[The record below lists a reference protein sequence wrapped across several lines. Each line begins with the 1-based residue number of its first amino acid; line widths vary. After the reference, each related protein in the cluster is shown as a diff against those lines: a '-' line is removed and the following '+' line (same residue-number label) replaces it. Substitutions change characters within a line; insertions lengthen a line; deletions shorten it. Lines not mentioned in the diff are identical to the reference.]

1 MPSVG
6 TDKIVAIGASTG
18 GTEAIKRILTALPAN
33 FPGTVVTQHMPSGFT
48 RSFAKRLNASC
59 KMHVKEAED
68 NDRILPG
75 HVYIAPGEK
84 HLLVKRYGA
93 EYRIVIDDSPHM
105 SGHKPSVDKML
116 NSLVTSAGNNAVA
129 AILTGMG
136 KDGAKGLKSLC
147 ELGCYTIAQNEASS
161 VVYGMPK
168 EAVKLGAVVDELHI
182 DQIADALI
190 NALSKKRS

>member
-33 FPGTVVTQHMPSGFT
+33 FPGTVVTQHMPSGFIL
-48 RSFAKRLNASC
+48 SFAKRLNASC

-105 SGHKPSVDKML
+105 PGHKPSVDKML